1 MVQSGYRRIVIY
13 NPQVTDLGPE
23 VKNASLFNI
32 LDNVLY
38 YASLCDR
45 LATQKTFDD
54 DEKNDSKEAQYAI

>member
-1 MVQSGYRRIVIY
+1 
-13 NPQVTDLGPE
+13 
-23 VKNASLFNI
+23 FNI